1 MHSKYETDEERKKRI
16 VREQEIIKK
25 RRERDHRYNSL
36 VLKEHSNTI
45 TDAEAKE
52 LASIR
57 KEFRIK

>member
-1 MHSKYETDEERKKRI
+1 MGKERKKRI

-57 KEFRIK
+57 KEFKIK